1 MMVKYFWP
9 TFELVRSLGL
19 DPGPGAWPWCLA
31 LVPGPGAWSWCL
43 VLVPGPGPGQVHAYP
58 TLLDPTR
65 PDPTRIQPLP
75 CYYPTP
81 DKGLERVYGSQIFG
95 QALKKA
101 PKGLCSGNRA

>member
-65 PDPTRIQPLP
+65 PDPNSTLAMLLPDPRQGLRARLWKPNFRTGIEKGPERPL
-75 CYYPTP
+75 
-81 DKGLERVYGSQIFG
+81 
-95 QALKKA
+95 
-101 PKGLCSGNRA
+101 